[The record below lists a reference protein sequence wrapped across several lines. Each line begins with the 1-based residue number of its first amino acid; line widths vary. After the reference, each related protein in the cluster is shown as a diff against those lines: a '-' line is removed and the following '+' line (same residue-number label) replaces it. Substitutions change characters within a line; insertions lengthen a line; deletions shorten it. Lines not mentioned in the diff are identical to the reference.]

1 MKSQE
6 EFQYF
11 LSVIPVLSSVIPGSH
26 FRHSWPLSSVIPGLT
41 GNILRLVLE
50 TGSVCDASSWS
61 GITFNTGLD
70 TFISCVLS
78 AEYTFSADF
87 RPITPLTMH
96 YDACRTV
103 PA

>member
-6 EFQYF
+6 EFQSC
-11 LSVIPVLSSVIPGSH
+11 LSVIPVLSSVIPG
-26 FRHSWPLSSVIPGLT
+26 LSSVIPGLT
-41 GNILRLVLE
+41 GNLLRLVRE
-50 TGSVCDASSWS
+50 TGSVCYARSWS
-61 GITFNTGLD
+61 GMTVNTGLD
-70 TFISCVLS
+70 TFIFCVLS
-78 AEYTFSADF
+78 AEYTFSADY